1 MPKVFTRVI
10 NLSQDLYVQPAIDM
24 KFFLYRLLTIVLSP
38 VILGHVLWKAYSNR
52 DRRYLRQRLGL
63 KLDTDRLPE
72 CVGKQVGNQAGSQAG
87 NRCLWFHCASVG
99 EVNTLLPLLRHIHQQ
114 RPGQHFIITTNT
126 ITGASIVRRQQLAYV
141 HHIYLPFD
149 WSYSVRRF
157 LRRVRPCALY
167 IMETEIWPNL
177 IRHCRR
183 HDIPVRII
191 NGRLSS
197 KTMSAS
203 GFVKGLLA
211 GSLQHVTYIAS
222 RSEQDTAAWLALGA
236 QPDTVET
243 VGNLKLTTAMQSDA
257 DTDDFTSS
265 RDYVLLASTHDDEDR
280 QFFDV
285 WNSLKR
291 DELLIIAPRHPERAD
306 SIIRQIKSI
315 RSDVTFTQRSKGE
328 MPTHDTGDDTDVFLL
343 DTVGELKNYFA
354 NAKLVIMGGSF
365 VAVGGHNILEPA
377 SYGCAIIT
385 GPYMENFSDELA
397 LMKDNDAIVQ
407 VDDMQQ
413 MSETLKVLLD
423 DDAKRQV
430 LADNTEKVSQDV
442 SKLLDDYAAIV
453 LGA

>member
-1 MPKVFTRVI
+1 MH
-10 NLSQDLYVQPAIDM
+10 
-24 KFFLYRLLTIVLSP
+24 FLFYRLLSIVLSP
-38 VILGHVLWKAYSNR
+38 AILGHVLWKAYSNR
-52 DRRYLRQRLGL
+52 DKRYLGQRLGFGY
-63 KLDTDRLPE
+63 RPE
-72 CVGKQVGNQAGSQAG
+72 CVGNHGGSG
-87 NRCLWFHCASVG
+87 CLWFHCASVG

-114 RPGQHFIITTNT
+114 HPGQHFIITTNT
-126 ITGASIVRRQQLAYV
+126 ITGASIVHRQQLAYI

-149 WSYSVRRF
+149 WSYSVERF
-157 LRRVRPCALY
+157 LRWVRPRALY

-183 HDIPVRII
+183 HGIPVRVI

-197 KTMSAS
+197 KTMSAN

-211 GSLQHVTYIAS
+211 GSLQHVTHIAS
-222 RSEQDTAAWLALGA
+222 RSEQDTSAWLALGA
-236 QPDTVET
+236 KPGTVDT

-257 DTDDFTSS
+257 DAEDFSS
-265 RDYVLLASTHDDEDR
+265 MRDYVLLASTHDDEDR
-280 QFFDV
+280 QLFDV
-285 WNSLKR
+285 WNRLKR

-315 RSDVTFTQRSKGE
+315 RSDVKLAQRSKGE
-328 MPTHDTGDDTDVFLL
+328 VPAKDTDVFLL

-377 SYGCAIIT
+377 SYGSAIIT

-407 VDDMQQ
+407 LDNMQQ
-413 MSETLKVLLD
+413 MSETLSMLLD
-423 DDAKRQV
+423 DDGKRQV
-430 LADNTEKVSQDV
+430 LADNTGKVSQDV

-453 LGA
+453 LGV

>member
-1 MPKVFTRVI
+1 MH
-10 NLSQDLYVQPAIDM
+10 
-24 KFFLYRLLTIVLSP
+24 FFLYRLLTMILSP

-52 DRRYLRQRLGL
+52 DKRYLGQRLGL
-63 KLDTDRLPE
+63 NVDPGYRAQ
-72 CVGKQVGNQAGSQAG
+72 GIGNQTG

-126 ITGASIVRRQQLAYV
+126 ITGASIVHRQQLAYV

-149 WSYSVRRF
+149 WSYSVERF
-157 LRRVRPCALY
+157 LRRVAPIPLF

-177 IRHCRR
+177 IRHCHR
-183 HDIPVRII
+183 HGIPVSII

-197 KTMSAS
+197 KTMSAN

-211 GSLQHVTYIAS
+211 ASLQHVTHIAS
-222 RSEQDTAAWLALGA
+222 RSEQDSAAWLALGA
-236 QPDTVET
+236 KPGTVKT
-243 VGNLKLTTAMQSDA
+243 VGNLKLTTAIQSDA
-257 DTDDFTSS
+257 DTDDFTST

-280 QFFDV
+280 QFFDC
-285 WNSLKR
+285 WNRLDR

-315 RSDVTFTQRSKGE
+315 RNDVKLVQRSRGE
-328 MPTHDTGDDTDVFLL
+328 TPSEASADDTDVFLL
-343 DTVGELKNYFA
+343 DTVGELKSYFA

-365 VAVGGHNILEPA
+365 VPVGGHNILEPA
-377 SYGCAIIT
+377 SYGSAIIT

-413 MSETLKVLLD
+413 MSEALKELLED
-423 DDAKRQV
+423 DSKRQV

-442 SKLLDDYAAIV
+442 SKLLDDYAAII

>member
-24 KFFLYRLLTIVLSP
+24 KFFLYRLITILLSP
-38 VILGHVLWKAYSNR
+38 VILGHIIWKAYSNSEKN
-52 DRRYLRQRLGL
+52 YFTQRLGFGY
-63 KLDTDRLPE
+63 RPE
-72 CVGKQVGNQAGSQAG
+72 CVG
-87 NRCLWFHCASVG
+87 NRSESGCLWFHCASVG

-114 RPGQHFIITTNT
+114 HPGQHFIITTNT

-149 WSYSVRRF
+149 WSYSIERF
-157 LRRVRPCALY
+157 LRWVRPRALY

-183 HDIPVRII
+183 HDIPVSII

-197 KTMSAS
+197 KTMSAN

-211 GSLQHVTYIAS
+211 GSLQHVTHIAS
-222 RSEQDTAAWLALGA
+222 RSEQDTAAWLKLGA
-236 QPDTVET
+236 KPGTVET
-243 VGNLKLTTAMQSDA
+243 VGNLKLTTAMQCDA
-257 DTDDFTSS
+257 DADDFSS
-265 RDYVLLASTHDDEDR
+265 MRDYVLLASSHDDEDR

-306 SIIRQIKSI
+306 SIIRQLKSI
-315 RSDVTFTQRSKGE
+315 RSDVKLAQRSKGE
-328 MPTHDTGDDTDVFLL
+328 MPIIDTGDHTGDDTDVFLL

-354 NAKLVIMGGSF
+354 NARLVIMGGSF
-365 VAVGGHNILEPA
+365 VPVGGHNILEPA
-377 SYGCAIIT
+377 SYGNAIIT

-407 VDDMQQ
+407 LDNMQQ
-413 MSETLKVLLD
+413 MSETLSMLLD
-423 DDAKRQV
+423 DDGKRQV
-430 LADNTEKVSQDV
+430 LADNTGKVSQDV